1 MLIQKIKHY
10 ITAKPIWAL
19 TICTLATTC
28 VLAFYITIHKTP
40 DPNTIIG
47 IALLD
52 WVFVSALAIP
62 FIYKTITRLKKNKK
76 TGYKLQR
83 NIILIFSCL
92 SALPLIISTVF
103 FIYFFYKGLDTWFDT
118 RVTRAFDQAFNIA
131 SVYIE
136 ENISNL
142 KESAFYTADQINNA
156 SSKLDIQ
163 EILDDVINSRHIT
176 EAMVFNMSSK
186 EVVAQSGLSFSII
199 FSTISGSD
207 IEMANIKGFVVKK
220 DKSNIK
226 ILMKLLNKPNEY
238 LLIGKILDKTIV
250 EYLSQTSSANYI
262 YDKLRNNI
270 HNLHFKFSLLFIL
283 IALTLIVVNISLGDM
298 FAKTIA
304 EKLNKLLQGTFKVA
318 QGDFNTYIDIQQDD
332 SDELYILG
340 FNFNNMVRKLR
351 MQSTE
356 LTVAQ
361 KAMLWSD
368 IARRVA
374 HEIKNPLTPIQ
385 LSSEL
390 LLKKFQD
397 QVQDKDKFISYVNNI
412 LRNSADISSIVNEFS
427 KFAKLPNPNFVSVDI
442 IALLKEII
450 HGKSFLNP
458 KVKYEVF
465 ANKDSFYFS
474 CDPKQIHQVI
484 NNLVKNSEEAIDE
497 STLTPKIIISISIQP
512 RDVKIMVMDNGAGIQ
527 ENILN
532 KLTQPYI
539 TTRKYGMGL
548 GLAIVKKIVEEH
560 HGHIKLYNL
569 TKEQGGACVE
579 ITFEYNKN

>member
-1 MLIQKIKHY
+1 MKMQKIKDYLY
-10 ITAKPIWAL
+10 IKPMWFL
-19 TICTLATTC
+19 TLCTLVTTC
-28 VLAFYITIHKTP
+28 VLAFYITSDKMP
-40 DPNTIIG
+40 DPSAIIG

-52 WVFVSALAIP
+52 GVFVSALTIP
-62 FIYKTITRLKKNKK
+62 LIYKTFARLKRNKK

-83 NIILIFSCL
+83 NIILFFSCL

-103 FIYFFYKGLDTWFDT
+103 FIYFFYKGLDTWFDR

-142 KESAFYTADQINNA
+142 KESAFYVSEQINNINTQ
-156 SSKLDIQ
+156 SEMQI
-163 EILDDVINSRHIT
+163 ILDDIISSRHLT
-176 EAMVFNMSSK
+176 EAMVFNIATK
-186 EVVAQSGLSFSII
+186 EVVAQSGLSFSIV
-199 FSTISGSD
+199 FSTISSGD
-207 IEMANIKGFVVKK
+207 VEIADLKGFVVKK
-220 DKSNIK
+220 DKSSIK

-238 LLIGKILDKTIV
+238 LLIGKVLDKTIV
-250 EYLSQTSSANYI
+250 EYLSNTSSANYI

-270 HNLHFKFSLLFIL
+270 NNLHFKFSLLFIL
-283 IALTLIVVNISLGDM
+283 IALTLIIVNISLGDM
-298 FAKTIA
+298 FSRTIA
-304 EKLNKLLQGTFKVA
+304 LKLNKLLQGTFKVSE
-318 QGDFNTYIDIQQDD
+318 GDFNTYIDIPQDEA
-332 SDELYILG
+332 DELYILG
-340 FNFNNMVRKLR
+340 FNFNKMVRKLR

-390 LLKKFQD
+390 LLKKFKD
-397 QVQDKDKFISYVNNI
+397 EVQDKEKFASYINNI

-427 KFAKLPNPNFVSVDI
+427 KFAKLPNPNFVSIDI
-442 IALLKEII
+442 ISLLKEII
-450 HGKSFLNP
+450 HSKSFLNP
-458 KVKYEVF
+458 KVKYEIF
-465 ANKDSFYFS
+465 SNKDTFYFS

-484 NNLVKNSEEAIDE
+484 NNLIKNSEEAIDVD
-497 STLTPKIIISISIQP
+497 TLSPKIITTINIQP
-512 RDVKIMVMDNGAGIQ
+512 RDVKIMIMDNGAGIQ

-548 GLAIVKKIVEEH
+548 GLAIVKKIIEEH
-560 HGHIKLYNL
+560 HGHIKVYNL
-569 TKEQGGACVE
+569 TKEKGACVE
-579 ITFEYNKN
+579 ITFEYNKS